1 MKFIDKINDLFK
13 IDLLLAVASF
23 LEAIIIFICFYILSK
38 VFKKVTTKIFLDRV
52 ENDSII
58 NLISNT
64 IKNIIIIS
72 GLITS
77 ISSLGIDISALVT
90 GLGLT
95 GFAMGFAFKDSLS
108 NIISGVLI
116 LLYQPFK
123 TQDYIAVDGID
134 GEVDSIDLR
143 YTTIKSKEKIH
154 LIPNSTL
161 LKKSIT
167 IVNKSRTDT

>member
-1 MKFIDKINDLFK
+1 MKFIDKINDLFR
-13 IDLLLAVASF
+13 IDLLLVVASF

-38 VFKKVTTKIFLDRV
+38 VFKKVTTKVFLDRV
-52 ENDSII
+52 DNDSVIT
-58 NLISNT
+58 LISNT

-123 TQDYIAVDGID
+123 TQDSIAVDGIE

-143 YTTIKSKEKIH
+143 YTTIKSEEKIH